1 MGRKVRI
8 DITGLRFGRLIGVAF
23 AGVSRGGKAQWL
35 FACDCGNKVVADGG
49 NVRSGSTA
57 SCGCLHREICAARL
71 TTHGRRAA
79 KHHDPTYRAW
89 QEMNTVC
96 TNPASPRHRDFDGHG
111 VTVSSRWIANFA
123 RFLTDMGERPL
134 GTVLTRRDAG
144 EGFTSTNCMWTPVRT
159 RSDRAA
165 AGHRRSL
172 SRSLTAMPGKLAK

>member
-8 DITGLRFGRLIGVAF
+8 DMTGLRFGRLIGVAF

-35 FACDCGNKVVADGG
+35 FACDCGNEIVADGG

-79 KHHDPTYRAW
+79 KRHDPTYRAW

-96 TNPASPRHRDFDGHG
+96 VNASSPRHRDFGGLG
-111 VTVSSRWIANFA
+111 VTVHPCWITDFT
-123 RFLTDMGERPL
+123 RFLADMGERPD
-134 GTVLTRRDAG
+134 GTILTRRDAAR
-144 EGFTSTNCMWTPVRT
+144 GFTPTNCMWAPVRT
-159 RSDRAA
+159 RSDRAV
-165 AGHRRSL
+165 AGHRRSS
-172 SRSLTAMPGKLAK
+172 SRPSAAMPVVLAG

>member
-1 MGRKVRI
+1 VGRKVRI
-8 DITGLRFGRLIGVAF
+8 DMTGLRFGRLIGVAF

-96 TNPASPRHRDFDGHG
+96 ANPASPRHRDFDGHG

-123 RFLTDMGERPL
+123 HFLTDMGERPV
-134 GTVLTRRDAG
+134 GTILTRRDAG
-144 EGFTSTNCMWTPVRT
+144 EGFTPTNCMWTPVRT

-172 SRSLTAMPGKLAK
+172 SRSLVAMPVKLAK

>member
-8 DITGLRFGRLIGVAF
+8 DMTGLRFGRLIGVAF

-35 FACDCGNKVVADGG
+35 FACDCGNEVVADGG

-71 TTHGRRAA
+71 ITHGRRAA
-79 KHHDPTYRAW
+79 KRHDPTYRAW

-96 TNPASPRHRDFDGHG
+96 ANTASPRHRDFGGRG
-111 VTVSSRWIANFA
+111 VTVSARWVADFA
-123 RFLTDMGERPL
+123 RFLADMGERPD
-134 GTVLTRRDAG
+134 GTILMRRDTD
-144 EGFTSTNCMWTPVRT
+144 EGFTPANCIWAPVRT

-172 SRSLTAMPGKLAK
+172 SRPLIPMPVALAG